1 MLRLLTADFSGAPPT
16 SIARSTGLTKVAVSM
31 AIGSLEEAGL
41 AERRFVAV
49 ERRFVAGERR
59 SVMVYLTEE
68 GRRKAEAM
76 QDALVDFSEDVKKR
90 EGRVHP

>member
-1 MLRLLTADFSGAPPT
+1 MLRLLTADLSGAPPT

-41 AERRFVAV
+41 AERRFLTSD
-49 ERRFVAGERR
+49 RR

-76 QDALVDFSEDVKKR
+76 QDALADFSEDVKKR